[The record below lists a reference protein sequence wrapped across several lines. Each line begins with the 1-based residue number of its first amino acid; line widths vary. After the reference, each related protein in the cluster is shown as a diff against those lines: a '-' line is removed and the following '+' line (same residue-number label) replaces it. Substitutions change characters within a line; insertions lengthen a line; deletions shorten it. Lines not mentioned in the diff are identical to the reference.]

1 MPCKRLA
8 SVIVKSM
15 HLEETL
21 VINVPF
27 VIPIFGTSLQA
38 LYNHGFAKF
47 LLNYEAKLTQI
58 KLLAPLYNKI
68 NDLITTIL
76 LLLG

>member
-8 SVIVKSM
+8 SVIVKAM

-27 VIPIFGTSLQA
+27 VIPIFWTSLQA

-47 LLNYEAKLTQI
+47 LQNFEANLTQN

-68 NDLITTIL
+68 NDLITKNL